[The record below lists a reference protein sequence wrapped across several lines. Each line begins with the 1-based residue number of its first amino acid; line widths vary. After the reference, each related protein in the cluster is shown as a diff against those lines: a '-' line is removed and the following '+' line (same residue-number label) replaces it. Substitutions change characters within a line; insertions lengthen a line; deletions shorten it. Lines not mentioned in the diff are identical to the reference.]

1 MQENE
6 VSLPGGLVY
15 SPLRCQAS
23 PPHRILVVDDD
34 TAIRQLNAEM
44 LLRSGYDV
52 KMAEDGAD
60 AWNVLGKEQFDL
72 MITDHNMPKVTGVE
86 LLNKL
91 HRARMVLP
99 VIMATGTFPHQEFA
113 RRPWLRAPATLLKP
127 YTVGDML
134 KTVKDLLCGA
144 AVASGGASSSS
155 QWQNAA
161 SPDGLQV

>member
-44 LLRSGYDV
+44 LLRSGYTV
-52 KMAEDGAD
+52 KMAEDGAA
-60 AWNVLGKEQFDL
+60 AWNALGEDQFDL
-72 MITDHNMPKVTGVE
+72 MITDHKMPKVTGVE

-91 HRARMVLP
+91 HRAKMPLP
-99 VIMATGTFPHQEFA
+99 VIMVTAEFPHQEFA
-113 RRPWLRAPATLLKP
+113 MHPWLRPPATLLKP
-127 YTVGDML
+127 YTVAEML
-134 KTVKDLLCGA
+134 RTVKDVLCRA
-144 AVASGGASSSS
+144 AAPDGVNSSSP
-155 QWQNAA
+155 WQSAA
-161 SPDGLQV
+161 SPDGMQF